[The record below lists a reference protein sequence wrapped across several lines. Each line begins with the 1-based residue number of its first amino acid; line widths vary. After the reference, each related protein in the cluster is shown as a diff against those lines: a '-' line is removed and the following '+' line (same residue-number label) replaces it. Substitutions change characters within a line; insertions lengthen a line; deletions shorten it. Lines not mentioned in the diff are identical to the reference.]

1 MVEMLLKRGHEML
14 AVGDVSAARLL
25 FGRAAE
31 AGNVEAMLAMGR
43 TFDPLALAG
52 SSGLLTPDPA
62 EAARWYGRAAA
73 ASGTQPAPLLDR
85 IGPQAAR

>member
-1 MVEMLLKRGHEML
+1 MLLKRGREML

-31 AGNVEAMLAMGR
+31 AGNVEAMLSMGR
-43 TFDPLALAG
+43 TFDPVVLAA
-52 SSGLLTPDPA
+52 SNSLLTPDPA

-73 ASGTQPAPLLDR
+73 ASGTQPAALLDR